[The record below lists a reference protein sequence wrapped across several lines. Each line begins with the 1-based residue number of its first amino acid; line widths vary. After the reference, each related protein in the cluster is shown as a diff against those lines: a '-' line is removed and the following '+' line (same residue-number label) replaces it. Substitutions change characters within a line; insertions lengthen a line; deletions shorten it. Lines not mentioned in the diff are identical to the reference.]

1 MWKRS
6 LIKLCFVVDNKN
18 ERYFMASKLGTY
30 SMLNKYMI
38 KYYIKDN
45 NHFVFLFTIFVK
57 V

>member
-6 LIKLCFVVDNKN
+6 IIKLCFVVDNKN

-38 KYYIKDN
+38 KYYI
-45 NHFVFLFTIFVK
+45 
-57 V
+57 